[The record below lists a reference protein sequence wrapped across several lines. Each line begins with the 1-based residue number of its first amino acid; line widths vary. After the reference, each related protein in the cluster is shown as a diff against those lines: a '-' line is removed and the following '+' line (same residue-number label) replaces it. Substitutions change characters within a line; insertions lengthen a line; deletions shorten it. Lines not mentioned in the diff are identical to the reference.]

1 MRDVVILSAV
11 RTPIGRFLGGLSTV
25 PAPRLGA
32 IAIRGALE
40 RAGIRAYQVD
50 EVIMGNVLSAGLG
63 QAPARQA
70 ALGAGIPETVPAT
83 TVNKMCGS
91 SLKAVMLAAQAIR
104 SGEADVVVAG
114 GMENMSLA
122 PYLLDRARTG
132 YRIGNG
138 AIVDSMLQ
146 DGLVDAYKHI
156 HMGNC
161 CELLN
166 REYRFTREEQDAFA
180 AQSYRR
186 ALAAMKDGA
195 FAAELVPVE
204 VPQHRDGVAR
214 VEEDEEPSRVNF
226 DKIPTLPPAFEEGG
240 TLTVANSSSISDGAA
255 ATVVVAAEV
264 ARRLARPPLAR
275 VVGQAGAAGAPE
287 WFTVQPAAAIRRL
300 LDRVNWT
307 LDEVDLVE
315 INEAFAATFVACER
329 VLKFDRQSANVNGGA
344 IALGHPVGQSGTRVV
359 VTLLHELKRRGLSLG
374 LASLCV
380 GGGQGS
386 ALIVEC
392 TA

>member
-40 RAGIRAYQVD
+40 RAGIRADQVD

-204 VPQHRDGVAR
+204 VPQTRDGIVR
-214 VEEDEEPSRVNF
+214 VEEDEEPRRVNF
-226 DKIPTLPPAFEEGG
+226 EKIPTLPPAFEEGG

-255 ATVVVAAEV
+255 ATVVAAAEV
-264 ARRLARPPLAR
+264 AHRLARPPLAR

-307 LDEVDLVE
+307 LRDVDLVE
-315 INEAFAATFVACER
+315 VNEAYASVVLAATRDLGITTER
-329 VLKFDRQSANVNGGA
+329 VNVHGGA
-344 IALGHPVGQSGTRVV
+344 VALGHPIGASGARILA
-359 VTLLHELKRRGLSLG
+359 TLLHALHRHQRQRGV
-374 LASLCV
+374 ASICL
-380 GGGQGS
+380 GGGEAV
-386 ALIVEC
+386 ALAVERV
-392 TA
+392 

>member
-40 RAGIRAYQVD
+40 RAGIRADQVD

-104 SGEADVVVAG
+104 SGEADIVVAG

-204 VPQHRDGVAR
+204 VPQHRDGVVR

-226 DKIPTLPPAFEEGG
+226 EKIPTLPPAFEEGG

-255 ATVVVAAEV
+255 ATVVAAAEV

-307 LDEVDLVE
+307 LSEVDLVE
-315 INEAFAATFVACER
+315 VNEAYASVVLAATRDLGITTDR
-329 VLKFDRQSANVNGGA
+329 VNVHGGA
-344 IALGHPVGQSGTRVV
+344 VALGHPIGASGARILA
-359 VTLLHELKRRGLSLG
+359 TLLHALHRHQRQRGVVSICL
-374 LASLCV
+374 
-380 GGGQGS
+380 GGGEAV
-386 ALIVEC
+386 ALAVERV
-392 TA
+392 

>member
-40 RAGIRAYQVD
+40 RAGIRADQVD

-138 AIVDSMLQ
+138 AIVDSMLR

-204 VPQHRDGVAR
+204 VPQHRDGIVR

-226 DKIPTLPPAFEEGG
+226 EKIPTLPPAFEEGG
-240 TLTVANSSSISDGAA
+240 TLTVANSSSIRYGAA
-255 ATVVVAAEV
+255 ATVVAAAEV

-307 LDEVDLVE
+307 LSEVDLVE
-315 INEAFAATFVACER
+315 VNEAYASVVLAATRDLGITTDR
-329 VLKFDRQSANVNGGA
+329 VNVHGGA
-344 IALGHPVGQSGTRVV
+344 VALGHPIGASGARILA
-359 VTLLHELKRRGLSLG
+359 TLLHALHRHQRQRGV
-374 LASLCV
+374 ASICL
-380 GGGQGS
+380 GGGEAV
-386 ALIVEC
+386 ALAVERV
-392 TA
+392 

>member
-40 RAGIRAYQVD
+40 RAGIRADQVD

-70 ALGAGIPETVPAT
+70 ALAAGIPETVPAT

-186 ALAAMKDGA
+186 ALAAMQDGA

-204 VPQHRDGVAR
+204 VPQHRDGIVR

-226 DKIPTLPPAFEEGG
+226 EKIPTLPPAFEEGG

-255 ATVVVAAEV
+255 ATVVAAAEV

-307 LDEVDLVE
+307 LSEVDLVE
-315 INEAFAATFVACER
+315 INEAYASVVLAATRDLGITTER
-329 VLKFDRQSANVNGGA
+329 VNVHGGA
-344 IALGHPVGQSGTRVV
+344 VALGHPIGASGARILA
-359 VTLLHELKRRGLSLG
+359 TLLHALHRHQRQRGV
-374 LASLCV
+374 ASICL
-380 GGGQGS
+380 GGGEAV
-386 ALIVEC
+386 ALAVERV
-392 TA
+392 